1 MWLNTVHN
9 IVNQN
14 KYQKIITSKIVY
26 GLSCVIIWHVISG
39 SVRHRQ
45 PIQRRLW
52 IICCPWAHINHKGN
66 RVEKYNQWLNKIQ
79 TISGQYCVSYDV
91 LIQKSKTSKYAW
103 NSSPIDDTDVMHS
116 VVAVGIELIFPLNT
130 ELLPKPPLNPE
141 NNQELSK

>member
-66 RVEKYNQWLNKIQ
+66 RVEKYHHFLKKIKA
-79 TISGQYCVSYDV
+79 IEGQDHGNHDIF
-91 LIQKSKTSKYAW
+91 IQNAKTSQNA
-103 NSSPIDDTDVMHS
+103 
-116 VVAVGIELIFPLNT
+116 
-130 ELLPKPPLNPE
+130 
-141 NNQELSK
+141 